1 MTTDAGRD
9 ARVDVSKSSSEQL
22 KARVR
27 SWWNA
32 RPCGIEVSR
41 QAEGSRAFFDEVAR
55 HRYTQEAHIPEVFDF
70 ASWQGKRVL
79 EIGCGLGT
87 DLSRFAEA
95 GAWCVGIDLTPRAVE
110 LSALHLAGRGL
121 VGRFANADAESLAFR
136 SASFD
141 LVYAHGVLH
150 HTPDTE
156 RAISEVHRLL
166 RPGGTAIVMLYHKNS
181 FNYWVNIRV
190 FRRVGLLL
198 LRSKT
203 GQAIVRTAMPGSE
216 EVLERYK
223 RLSGDGGR
231 WDAQELLNN
240 NTDGPGN
247 PLSKVVTRREARAAF
262 RQFSEVRTR
271 VHWLVKKNIPLLG
284 RWIPA
289 WVDYYLGRLVGWDL
303 YVIASK

>member
-1 MTTDAGRD
+1 M
-9 ARVDVSKSSSEQL
+9 
-22 KARVR
+22 
-27 SWWNA
+27 
-32 RPCGIEVSR
+32 
-41 QAEGSRAFFDEVAR
+41 
-55 HRYTQEAHIPEVFDF
+55 
-70 ASWQGKRVL
+70 
-79 EIGCGLGT
+79 
-87 DLSRFAEA
+87 
-95 GAWCVGIDLTPRAVE
+95 
-110 LSALHLAGRGL
+110 
-121 VGRFANADAESLAFR
+121 
-136 SASFD
+136 
-141 LVYAHGVLH
+141 LH